1 MDHIERLCNI
11 LSESKVVW
19 YLLRNMENIA
29 SSVSNTAQSR
39 FSLSRKVVQ
48 WISSRVNNYGYES
61 NRRREKIYFSVSKYI
76 ILYRL
81 CGMSRARITA
91 KEWKKKNEQYDHL
104 LRKCRERF
112 ADAENHLIKKFNSL
126 PTNFRRELKRIKDSE
141 KSGFSHSFIHL
152 RFFFSFFFKHTASA
166 VPKQLASVSLNMLAT
181 EGSDFN

>member
-29 SSVSNTAQSR
+29 SSVDNIAQSR
-39 FSLSRKVVQ
+39 FSLSRKAVQ
-48 WISSRVNNYGYES
+48 WTSSRVNNYGYES
-61 NRRREKIYFSVSKYI
+61 NRRRDKIYFSVSKCL

-81 CGMSRARITA
+81 CGMSRARIGAT
-91 KEWKKKNEQYDHL
+91 EWKKNVQSDHL

-112 ADAENHLIKKFNSL
+112 PDADNHLIKKFNSL
-126 PTNFRRELKRIKDSE
+126 PTNFRRGLKRIKDSE
-141 KSGFSHSFIHL
+141 KSGFNHSFIHL

-166 VPKQLASVSLNMLAT
+166 VVKQLASVSLNMLAT
-181 EGSDFN
+181 EGSD